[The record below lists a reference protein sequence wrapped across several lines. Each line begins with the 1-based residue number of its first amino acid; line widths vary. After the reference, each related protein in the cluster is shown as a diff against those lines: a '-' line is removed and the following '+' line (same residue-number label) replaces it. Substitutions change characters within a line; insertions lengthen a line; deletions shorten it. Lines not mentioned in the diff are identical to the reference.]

1 MEHKQQLIMT
11 KGLPGSGKSTWA
23 HDYVLTKPAG
33 KCIRVNKDTLRE
45 MLHAGRWKGNK
56 TEPQI
61 EGARDTLV
69 KMGLALGID
78 VIVDDTNFA
87 PVHEAR
93 LRALATEYE
102 ADFRVQDFTH
112 VDVEECIKRDLK
124 RITSVGEAVIRRMY
138 HQYLGKPSA
147 PIQWVAGLPSAVMVD
162 IDGTVALLN
171 GRSPYDPTKY
181 CTDKPNHPVIRL
193 VQQLYAAGDKIVFC
207 SGRDSIYRD
216 ETLAWL
222 NAHMGILDFEL
233 HMRPYPDKR
242 KDWIIKQEL
251 FDAHIRGRF
260 NVRFVLDDRN
270 QVVDMWRRIGLP
282 CFQVNDG
289 NF

>member
-1 MEHKQQLIMT
+1 MNQLIMT
-11 KGLPGSGKSTWA
+11 KGLPASGKSTWA
-23 HDYVLTKPAG
+23 HEYVLSKPAG
-33 KCIRVNKDTLRE
+33 RAIRVNKDTLRE

-61 EGARDTLV
+61 EQARNLIV
-69 KMGLALGID
+69 EMGLKSGCD
-78 VIVDDTNFA
+78 VVVDDTNFA
-87 PVHEAR
+87 PIHEQV
-93 LRALATEYE
+93 LRAMASGYG
-102 ADFRVQDFTH
+102 AQFHIQDFTD

-124 RITSVGEAVIRRMY
+124 RVASVGEAVIRKMY
-138 HQYLGKPSA
+138 HQYLGKASQA
-147 PIQWVAGLPSAVMVD
+147 IKHESGLPSAVMVD

-181 CTDKPNHPVIRL
+181 ATDKPNVPVLAL
-193 VQQLYAAGDKIVFC
+193 VHQLHAAGDKIVFC
-207 SGRDSIYRD
+207 SGRDDIHKP
-216 ETLAWL
+216 ETLDWL
-222 NAHMGILDFEL
+222 YKNLAFVDFEL

-251 FDAHIRGRF
+251 FDKFIRGRF
-260 NVRFVLDDRN
+260 NIRFVLDDRN

-282 CFQVNDG
+282 CLQVADG

>member
-1 MEHKQQLIMT
+1 MNQLIMT
-11 KGLPGSGKSTWA
+11 KGLPASGKSTWA
-23 HDYVLTKPAG
+23 HEYVLSKPAG
-33 KCIRVNKDTLRE
+33 KAVRVNKDTLRE

-61 EGARDTLV
+61 EEARNELV
-69 KMGLALGID
+69 AMGLRNGCD
-78 VIVDDTNFA
+78 VVVDDTNFA
-87 PVHEAR
+87 PIHEQHLRQIAR
-93 LRALATEYE
+93 GYGAS
-102 ADFRVQDFTH
+102 FHVQDFTH

-124 RITSVGEAVIRRMY
+124 RVASVGEAVIRKMY
-138 HQYLGKPSA
+138 HQYLGQPGETIKYVP
-147 PIQWVAGLPSAVMVD
+147 GLPSAVMVD

-181 CTDKPNHPVIRL
+181 HTDKPNAAVVLL
-193 VQQLYAAGDKIVFC
+193 VNELYLAGEKIIFC
-207 SGRDSIYRD
+207 SGRDDIHRD
-216 ETLAWL
+216 ETLKWL
-222 NAHMGILDFEL
+222 HAHLGFGQFEL

-242 KDWIIKQEL
+242 KDWIVKQEL
-251 FDAHIRGRF
+251 FDTFIRGRF

>member
-1 MEHKQQLIMT
+1 MKLIMT
-11 KGLPGSGKSTWA
+11 KGLPASGKSTWA
-23 HDYVLTKPAG
+23 HDYVLTQPAG
-33 KCIRVNKDTLRE
+33 KAIRVNKDTLRE

-61 EGARDTLV
+61 EAARDLLV
-69 KMGLALGID
+69 TMGLGKGCD
-78 VIVDDTNFA
+78 VVVDDTNFA
-87 PVHEAR
+87 PVHEKR
-93 LRALATEYE
+93 LRELAKNAG
-102 ADFRVQDFTH
+102 ADFEVRFFD

-124 RITSVGEAVIRRMY
+124 RQASVGESVIRRMWSE
-138 HQYLGKPSA
+138 YLAGPFSEIVHVPGRPSA
-147 PIQWVAGLPSAVMVD
+147 IMVD

-181 CTDKPNHPVIRL
+181 HTDSPYEATVTL
-193 VQQLYAAGDKIVFC
+193 VQQLHKAGDKIVFC

-216 ETLAWL
+216 ETVAWIDK
-222 NAHMGILDFEL
+222 NIGIDDYEL
-233 HMRPYPDKR
+233 FMRPYPDKR
-242 KDWIIKQEL
+242 KDWIVKQEL
-251 FDAHIRGRF
+251 FDANIRDRY

-282 CFQVNDG
+282 CFQVNPG